1 MNIEDQYLDLVKN
14 ILQNGKIKQNRTE
27 IPAYTIA
34 HTMLQ
39 HDMNNGFPLL
49 TTKRMHPNSIFVE
62 LQGFINGEI
71 DKKWYQDRGCSIWDE
86 WCNPAPLPKDISIK
100 ERKKLQFEARD
111 LGPIYGYQW
120 RNFNSQGFDQ
130 LQNVLNILNN
140 DPQSRRMLVSAWNP
154 AQMEFMALPPCHVL
168 WHVTVI
174 EDTLNLCWFQRSC
187 DVGLGIPYN
196 IASYAMLLKL
206 LALESGLKE
215 GILTGF
221 LSDVHIYQNHVEK
234 LEKQIKRSTYAL
246 PDIKINNFTNIYDW
260 KAADVVV
267 ENYIHHKGLIMEV
280 AI

>member
-1 MNIEDQYLDLVKN
+1 MNIEDQYLNLVKN
-14 ILQNGKIKQNRTE
+14 ILDTGVKKYNRTE
-27 IPAYTIA
+27 VPAYTIA

-49 TTKRMHPNSIFVE
+49 TTKRMHPKSIFVE
-62 LQGFINGEI
+62 LEGFINGI
-71 DKKWYQDRGCSIWDE
+71 TDKAWYQERGCSIWDE
-86 WCNPAPLPKDISIK
+86 WSNPSKIPTNITDK
-100 ERKKLQFEARD
+100 ERKQIQLESMD

-130 LQNVLNILNN
+130 LENVLNKLKREPY
-140 DPQSRRMLVSAWNP
+140 DRRMLVSAWNP
-154 AQMEFMALPPCHVL
+154 AQADQQALPPCHVL

-174 EDTLNLCWFQRSC
+174 DQTVNLCWFQRSC

-221 LSDVHIYQNHVEK
+221 LSDVHIYENHVEK
-234 LEKQIKRSTYAL
+234 LEKQIQRSTFAM
-246 PDIKINNFTNIYDW
+246 PFAKVNNFTSIYDW
-260 KAADVVV
+260 KATDVEI
-267 ENYIHHKGLIMEV
+267 ENYNHHKGLIMEV
-280 AI
+280 AV